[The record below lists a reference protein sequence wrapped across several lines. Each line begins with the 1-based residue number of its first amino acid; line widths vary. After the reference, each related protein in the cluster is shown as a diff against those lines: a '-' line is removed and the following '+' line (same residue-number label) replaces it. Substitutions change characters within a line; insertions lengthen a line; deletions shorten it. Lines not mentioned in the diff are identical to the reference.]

1 MTPNMLKR
9 LWAGVKRAFGDESF
23 EPYKID
29 AFSDHTVN
37 TAYETV
43 KSDFSKTETDSSK
56 PSKPV
61 QLIEEAKGA
70 RGTSD
75 RNKQIRAACIYLR
88 HAQLLT
94 STQDSSYPQEPT
106 AAEAYHYAANEFRQL
121 DLLDRAAQCYFNSAV
136 SALLASRAAA
146 TSDRTQALPLPLA
159 LRSAGRAKALY
170 ASLGDDERSDRA
182 HQLRQEV
189 SRRGLALERKY
200 EWILLYVWKV
210 VTGYGASINRW
221 FTALLFSLIAFA
233 LLYSAGLTFCY
244 IKLANDAPS
253 FPAITPVYLS
263 VLNLLQ
269 FGSYTQIVPLHW
281 SAQVILML
289 HGAVAFVLVGTGVT
303 FLTKK

>member
-1 MTPNMLKR
+1 MRANMLKR
-9 LWAGVKRAFGDESF
+9 LLAGVKRAFGDESF

-43 KSDFSKTETDSSK
+43 KSDFSKTKNDS
-56 PSKPV
+56 SKPV

-94 STQDSSYPQEPT
+94 SIQDSPYPQEPT

-146 TSDRTQALPLPLA
+146 TSNRTQAQALPLPLA